1 MHSSASKA
9 EVRGCTLLP
18 SDIPSPI
25 FEDLDFSLSF
35 LVISM
40 LSSGL
45 SSSKRKLLLCS
56 RLGNQIIK
64 FLRTVTRVKGS
75 RRWGRPRG
83 SPVTACDFVQRLWG
97 VYSFSE
103 TSCALC
109 LFSRHGR
116 LLESNLGMGRVW
128 LPSFFWGKKF
138 FFKFSLLLT
147 TRTVT
152 HGQ

>member
-75 RRWGRPRG
+75 RR
-83 SPVTACDFVQRLWG
+83 
-97 VYSFSE
+97 
-103 TSCALC
+103 
-109 LFSRHGR
+109 
-116 LLESNLGMGRVW
+116 
-128 LPSFFWGKKF
+128 
-138 FFKFSLLLT
+138 
-147 TRTVT
+147 
-152 HGQ
+152 